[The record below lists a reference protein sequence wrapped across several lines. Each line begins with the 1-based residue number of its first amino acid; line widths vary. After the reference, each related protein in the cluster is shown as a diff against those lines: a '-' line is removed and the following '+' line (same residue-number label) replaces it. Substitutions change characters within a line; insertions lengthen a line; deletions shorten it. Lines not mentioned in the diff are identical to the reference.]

1 MDKSGVQESA
11 PVWSF
16 LAVTE
21 VWPDI
26 LILVIGRL
34 HERGLLDWSY
44 QEPEED
50 WFLRV

>member
-1 MDKSGVQESA
+1 MMDKSGVQESA

-26 LILVIGRL
+26 FDLS
-34 HERGLLDWSY
+34 DW
-44 QEPEED
+44 PFART
-50 WFLRV
+50 WPG